1 MENRNLKRSSTAPKK
16 LSKSLSKN
24 LRMAAQFVIAVSF
37 ISACQKAEWR
47 EIQNP
52 NTGDAAAETQ
62 TGNLGQAALQPGQSV
77 YVAPDRLRGRQ
88 TPDQDPEQS
97 STLFEQGDRVEVVD
111 PEPRGDDRLVGVRI
125 IEPTPIE
132 REPDAPVSAPA
143 PSQVQAAPTTPA
155 VAYVPQQ
162 YLNSAPIEATPVKRE
177 ADRFIVIQNI
187 ATEKLR
193 VYELSKSPSAPN
205 KLILETDMIAGE
217 NNPTQTR
224 RTALGSYKILSWH
237 KFYQDNQNL
246 FPSWYDA
253 SYPTLPLPGAS
264 LADWSQKHFLPQ
276 SKIGNAGVMRGAF
289 GWYTAKLGPNAF
301 AQWTHGTLGWGA
313 DGDRFIQIP
322 KTQLAQ
328 YYSDPR
334 SFGCTRVE
342 NQAIAFLQDLL
353 PVGTRV
359 VKIYARESETKI
371 KAPLSDLTSWE
382 WVLTKEGV
390 RSSNPESSARAAVT
404 LRDVP
409 AEEVLETGVYRI
421 NTIPKAVAFK
431 KTVKGERLSA
441 TIIRPEANLYD
452 LKETSFQ
459 GEFLVNEG
467 RLLNYAHPKALRKG
481 GYTDELLPR
490 AIVK

>member
-1 MENRNLKRSSTAPKK
+1 MTNSKTATKQTA
-16 LSKSLSKN
+16 KN
-24 LRMAAQFVIAVSF
+24 SFFLAAQFVFVMSF
-37 ISACQKAEWR
+37 IAACQKAEWR
-47 EIQNP
+47 EVQAP
-52 NTGDAAAETQ
+52 NTGDIQTETQ
-62 TGNLGQAALQPGQSV
+62 TGNLGQAALQPGQSA
-77 YVAPDRLRGRQ
+77 YVAPDRLRGRE
-88 TPDQDPEQS
+88 TPDQHPEQAT
-97 STLFEQGDRVEVVD
+97 TLLEQGDQVEVVD
-111 PEPRGDDRLVGVRI
+111 PNPRGDDRLVGVRI
-125 IEPTPIE
+125 VEQ
-132 REPDAPVSAPA
+132 EPDAPV
-143 PSQVQAAPTTPA
+143 AADTRA
-155 VAYVPQQ
+155 VTYVPQQ
-162 YLNSAPIEATPVKRE
+162 YLNSDPVVVTPAKRD
-177 ADRFIVIQNI
+177 ADRYIVIQNI

-193 VYELSKSPSAPN
+193 VYEIGNTPGAPN

-217 NNPTQTR
+217 NNPSKTR
-224 RTALGSYKILSWH
+224 RTAVGSYKILSWH

-246 FPSWYDA
+246 FPSWYDP

-264 LADWSQKHFLPQ
+264 LEDWTQRHFLPQ
-276 SKIGNAGVMRGAF
+276 NKAGRDGLVRGAF
-289 GWYTAKLGPNAF
+289 GWYTAKIGPNAF

-342 NQAIAFLQDLL
+342 NQAIAFLQELL
-353 PVGTRV
+353 PVGTRI
-359 VKIYARESETKI
+359 VKIYARETESKVQT
-371 KAPLSDLTSWE
+371 PRSDVTSWD

-390 RSSNPESSARAAVT
+390 RSPRPDSIGRAAVT

-409 AEEVLETGVYRI
+409 AEEVLETGTYKLNV
-421 NTIPKAVAFK
+421 NAKAVTFK
-431 KTVKGERLSA
+431 KEVKGERLSA

-452 LKETSFQ
+452 LKESAFR

-467 RLLNYAHPKALRKG
+467 RLSNYSHPKELRKG

>member
-1 MENRNLKRSSTAPKK
+1 M
-16 LSKSLSKN
+16 KN
-24 LRMAAQFVIAVSF
+24 LNSKTKKTVLLAAQFAFAMSF
-37 ISACQKAEWR
+37 IAACQKAEWR
-47 EIQNP
+47 EIQAP
-52 NTGDAAAETQ
+52 NTGDVATEAQ
-62 TGNLGQAALQPGQSV
+62 TGNLGQAALQPGQSA

-88 TPDQDPEQS
+88 TPDQNPEQAT
-97 STLFEQGDRVEVVD
+97 TLLEQGDQVEIVD
-111 PEPRGDDRLVGVRI
+111 PTPRGDDRLVGVRI
-125 IEPTPIE
+125 LEPTGVE
-132 REPDAPVSAPA
+132 QEPDVPATPTPAPA
-143 PSQVQAAPTTPA
+143 PA
-155 VAYVPQQ
+155 VTYVPQQ
-162 YLNSAPIEATPVKRE
+162 YLNSTPVEAAPAKRD

-193 VYELSKSPSAPN
+193 VYELSNAPGAPN

-217 NNPTQTR
+217 NNPTKTR

-237 KFYQDNQNL
+237 KFYQDSQNL
-246 FPSWYDA
+246 FPSWYDPSSPA
-253 SYPTLPLPGAS
+253 LPLPGAS
-264 LADWSQKHFLPQ
+264 LEDWTQKHFLPQ
-276 SKIGNAGVMRGAF
+276 NKQGSGLVRGAF
-289 GWYTAKLGPNAF
+289 GWYTAKIGPNAF

-328 YYSDPR
+328 FYSDPR

-342 NQAIAFLQDLL
+342 NQAIAFLQELL

-359 VKIYARESETKI
+359 VKIYARESESKA
-371 KAPLSDLTSWE
+371 KAPKSDMTSWE

-390 RSSNPESSARAAVT
+390 RSPRPDSIGRAAVA

-409 AEEVLETGVYRI
+409 AEEVLETGVYHL
-421 NTIPKAVAFK
+421 NTNAKAVTFK
-431 KTVKGERLSA
+431 KTVKGEKLSA
-441 TIIRPEANLYD
+441 TIIRAEANLYD
-452 LKETSFQ
+452 LKESSFR

-467 RLLNYAHPKALRKG
+467 RLSNYAHPKELRKG